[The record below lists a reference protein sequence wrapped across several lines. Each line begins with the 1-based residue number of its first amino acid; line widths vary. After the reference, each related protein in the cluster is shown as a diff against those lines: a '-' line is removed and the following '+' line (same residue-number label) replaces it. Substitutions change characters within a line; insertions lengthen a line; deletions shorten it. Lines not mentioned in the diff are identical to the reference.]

1 MIDKRYFRY
10 FSCGVLFA
18 ISSAAFA
25 QFERIDGM
33 TEQGEIMRF
42 CAGFKNRTD
51 SQACLATGQ
60 KRLDELYKQR
70 ISENERRKRG
80 GPGEECIRSTS
91 DYCKAQK
98 EAEREAREAQ
108 IATAAQERKR
118 LAEEQQRKLQAQRA
132 TEQERRAALEVCKK
146 SREARLYELADAIL
160 MSRMAIEMSEADIER
175 EKSIGKKTGVVNQK
189 ALYDAGR
196 LLEDAKNMIKIS
208 MPEYQSL
215 GGRERDLK
223 SIASKNPCAA

>member
-1 MIDKRYFRY
+1 MTTRGYFRH
-10 FSCGVLFA
+10 LFFGFLLVA
-18 ISSAAFA
+18 PPVTFA
-25 QFERIDGM
+25 QLERIDSM

-51 SQACLATGQ
+51 NQACLTAGQ
-60 KRLDELYKQR
+60 KRLDDLYKQKT
-70 ISENERRKRG
+70 SERDARKRG
-80 GPGEECIRSTS
+80 GPGEECRRSVS

-98 EAEREAREAQ
+98 EVEHGAREAQ
-108 IATAAQERKR
+108 IAAAAQERKK
-118 LAEEQQRKLQAQRA
+118 LEQEQQRKLQVQRA
-132 TEQERRAALEVCKK
+132 AEQERRAALEVCKK

-160 MSRMAIEMSEADIER
+160 VSRMAIEMSEADIDR
-175 EKSIGKKTGVVNQK
+175 EKSIGKKTGVLNQK

>member
-1 MIDKRYFRY
+1 MK
-10 FSCGVLFA
+10 
-18 ISSAAFA
+18 
-25 QFERIDGM
+25 
-33 TEQGEIMRF
+33 
-42 CAGFKNRTD
+42 
-51 SQACLATGQ
+51 LATYKDGSRDGQ
-60 KRLDELYKQR
+60 LVVVSRDLRTAHYATGIAHRLQQVLDDWAFYAPQLQDLYDALNADRARHPFDFNPAQCMAPLPRAYQWLDGSAYLNHVELVRQA
-70 ISENERRKRG
+70 RG
-80 GPGEECIRSTS
+80 
-91 DYCKAQK
+91 A
-98 EAEREAREAQ
+98 
-108 IATAAQERKR
+108 AAQERKR
-118 LAEEQQRKLQAQRA
+118 LAEEQQRKLQVQRA
-132 TEQERRAALEVCKK
+132 AEQERRAALEVCKK

-175 EKSIGKKTGVVNQK
+175 EKSIEKKTGVVNQK